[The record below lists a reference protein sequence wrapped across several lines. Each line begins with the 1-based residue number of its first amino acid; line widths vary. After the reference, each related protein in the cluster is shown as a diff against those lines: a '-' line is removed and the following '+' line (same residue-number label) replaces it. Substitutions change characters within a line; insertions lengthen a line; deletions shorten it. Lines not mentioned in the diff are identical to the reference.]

1 MRKDGNNENSL
12 KNTKKVECHQPVELR
27 SGCETGGRRLEV
39 ERRRTFLPRGSN
51 PPLEINS
58 QS

>member
-1 MRKDGNNENSL
+1 MAITRIHSR
-12 KNTKKVECHQPVELR
+12 TPKKFECHQPVERR

-51 PPLEINS
+51 PSLEINS